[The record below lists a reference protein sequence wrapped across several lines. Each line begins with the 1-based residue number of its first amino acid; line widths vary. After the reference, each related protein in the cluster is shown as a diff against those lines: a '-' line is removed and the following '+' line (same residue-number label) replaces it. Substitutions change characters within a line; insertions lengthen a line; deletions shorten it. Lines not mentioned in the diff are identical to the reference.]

1 MAVRAGSMLPI
12 DNSNIFI
19 AIYYIYDNIYD
30 NMYNVTMDKFIQ
42 SNSTQLNST
51 QQS

>member
-1 MAVRAGSMLPI
+1 MLPI